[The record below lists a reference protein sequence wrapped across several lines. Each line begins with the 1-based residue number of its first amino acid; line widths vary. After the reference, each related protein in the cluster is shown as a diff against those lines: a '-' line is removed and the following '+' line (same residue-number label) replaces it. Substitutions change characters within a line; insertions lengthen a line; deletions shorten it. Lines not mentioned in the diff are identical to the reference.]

1 MVFLGSAVSEIISDI
16 DTTLA
21 ILEEDTDED
30 AIIKLTRINSI
41 LGSDLFGKRRK
52 RSVESKTIYFLATR
66 SIVLLSQVVK
76 NG

>member
-21 ILEEDTDED
+21 LLDGDTDED

-41 LGSDLFGKRRK
+41 QFYC
-52 RSVESKTIYFLATR
+52 IN
-66 SIVLLSQVVK
+66 Q